1 MEYPSRLAERQ
12 RVLANFGDFVLD
24 HDDLDEI
31 LTKGCRL
38 VAEALDADLAKIVE
52 VDRNTNTGFIRAGIG
67 WNSDIVGQVRVDLDE
82 RSSEAY
88 AIECRKPVITND
100 IEQEERFAFPR
111 FLRDHG
117 VVALVNVP
125 IFLPGRVPYGIL
137 QVDARQP
144 RDFDTQDI
152 EFLKTYAMVLGPVI
166 DRLKTVE
173 NLKTS
178 DERLR
183 LVVENAKAYVL
194 IVSDAE
200 DRITDWLGG
209 SQDILGWSAAEAI
222 GQPAD
227 IIFTDKDRAAGQP
240 QHELSVA
247 IKEGSA
253 IDARWHR
260 RKDGTKVYLDGQTI
274 ALRGPGGNLR
284 GYYKI
289 GQDKTERKLTED
301 RQAFITELSDGM
313 RLLSGV
319 DAIAA
324 FASQRVAREMRADR
338 VVLGEIIS
346 GKLHIQHEYGSGAP
360 SILGVHS
367 LAPLGQNFVDAY
379 RSGALVASD
388 DVAAD
393 PTLPEAGRE
402 GLQKRGIQSFADLV
416 LVDRERG
423 VSFLGIQRRSAHHW
437 TAAENLL
444 IRETGDRLRS
454 ALERARAEEALHE
467 SESRL
472 RQFGEASSDVIWIRD
487 AGSLQWEYLSP
498 AFKAIYG
505 LEVDTALAGDTVAN
519 WLGLIVAEDR
529 EQAMAGIEQVRKG
542 EQVVIEYRIERPDG
556 TMRWLRDTDFPIYG
570 ADNRVIRIG
579 GIGQDITEVRL
590 AQARLEQSEERLRSA
605 VEVGRLGL
613 WDWNVV
619 TGDVHWSDEHFRMEG
634 YEVGEVRPSYEAWIA
649 RIHPED
655 SEAAEVALR
664 QAMENGTEFVHEF
677 RTLHPD
683 GSVHWLHG
691 RGRFFY
697 DKFGKPLRM
706 VGSMI
711 DTTDRREWEDRQ
723 KVLVAELQHRTRNL
737 IAVVR
742 STADKTV
749 RSSTDLDDFRK
760 RFRDRL
766 DALARVQGL
775 LSRLKDGVDRVT
787 FDELLQSELSAMGD
801 GWDRINLEGPSGIRL
816 RSSTVQTLA
825 MALHELATTAVKYG
839 ALSQQDAYLT
849 VSWSFEPDG
858 QNGRPWLH
866 IDWRET
872 GVVMPDADSKPQGT
886 GQGRE
891 LIERALP
898 YQLGAK
904 TTYDQTPDGVRCTV
918 SIPVSNTTPPNGTR

>member
-1 MEYPSRLAERQ
+1 MEHPSRSAERQ

-31 LTKGCRL
+31 LTEGCCL
-38 VAEALDADLAKIVE
+38 VAEALDADFAKVVE
-52 VDRNTNTGFIRAGIG
+52 INRNTNTGLIRAGIG
-67 WNSDIVGQVRVDLDE
+67 WNSDIVGRVRVDLNE

-88 AIECRKPVITND
+88 AIERSEPVITND
-100 IEQEERFAFPR
+100 IEQEQRFVFPR

-117 VVALVNVP
+117 VVALINVP
-125 IFLPGRVPYGIL
+125 IFLPGRQPYGIL

-144 RDFDTQDI
+144 RDFDKQDI
-152 EFLKTYAMVLGPVI
+152 EFLKTYAMVLGPFI

-173 NLKTS
+173 NLKAT

-209 SQDILGWSAAEAI
+209 SQDILGWSAADAI
-222 GQPAD
+222 GQPTD
-227 IIFTDKDRAAGQP
+227 IIFTDEDREAGQP
-240 QHELSVA
+240 QHELAVA
-247 IKEGSA
+247 IKEGLA
-253 IDARWHR
+253 ANARWHQ

-274 ALRGPGGNLR
+274 ALRGPRGNLR

-289 GQDKTERKLTED
+289 GQDKTERKLAED

-313 RLLSGV
+313 RALSGV
-319 DAIAA
+319 DDIAA
-324 FASQRVAREMRADR
+324 FASQRIARGVRADR
-338 VVLGEIIS
+338 VVLGEIIADS
-346 GKLHIQHEYGSGAP
+346 LHIQHQYGSGDL
-360 SILGVHS
+360 ILGVYS
-367 LAPLGQNFVDAY
+367 LAPLGQNFIDAY

-393 PTLPEAGRE
+393 PTLPAAGRE
-402 GLQKRGIQSFADLV
+402 SLRKRGIGSFADLV
-416 LVDRERG
+416 LVDRERDA
-423 VSFLGIQRRSAHHW
+423 SFLGIQRGSAHHW
-437 TAAENLL
+437 TAADNLL
-444 IRETGDRLRS
+444 IREAGDRLRS
-454 ALERARAEEALHE
+454 ALERARAEEALRE

-472 RQFGEASSDVIWIRD
+472 RQFGEASSDVIWIKD
-487 AGSLQWEYLSP
+487 ADSLHWEYLSP
-498 AFKAIYG
+498 AFDAIYG
-505 LEVDTALAGDTVAN
+505 LKVDTALAGDTVAN
-519 WLGLIVAEDR
+519 WLDLIVAEDR
-529 EQAMAGIEQVRKG
+529 EQAMAGVEQVRKG
-542 EQVVIEYRIERPDG
+542 EQVVIEYRIKRPDG
-556 TMRWLRDTDFPIYG
+556 TLRWLRDTDFPIYG
-570 ADNRVIRIG
+570 ADGKVVRIG
-579 GIGQDITEVRL
+579 GIGQDITEVRR

-613 WDWNVV
+613 WDWNVA
-619 TGDVHWSDEHFRMEG
+619 TGDVHWSDEHYRMEG
-634 YEVGEVRPSYEAWIA
+634 YEVGEIRPSYEAWIA

-655 SEAAEVALR
+655 REASETALR
-664 QAMENGTEFVHEF
+664 RAMEDDTEFVHEF

-683 GSVHWLHG
+683 GSVHWLNG

-697 DKFGKPLRM
+697 DKSGKPLRM

-749 RSSTDLDDFRK
+749 RSSTDLNDFRA

-775 LSRLKDGVDRVT
+775 LSRLKDSVDRVT
-787 FDELLQSELSAMGD
+787 FDELLRTEVAAMGD
-801 GWDRINLEGPSGIRL
+801 GWDRISLEGPSGIRL

-825 MALHELATTAVKYG
+825 MALHELATNAVKIRSLG
-839 ALSQQDAYLT
+839 SAGCT
-849 VSWSFEPDG
+849 
-858 QNGRPWLH
+858 
-866 IDWRET
+866 IDHFL
-872 GVVMPDADSKPQGT
+872 GV
-886 GQGRE
+886 
-891 LIERALP
+891 
-898 YQLGAK
+898 
-904 TTYDQTPDGVRCTV
+904 
-918 SIPVSNTTPPNGTR
+918 